1 MVVKGKLDYVRAVDV
16 SHTVG
21 LSENAIYEFI
31 RCRGRLLEGF
41 MVYGKPKLAEQ
52 FFVNVIPYM
61 RKIKYVLPPA
71 SCTVVKVRGRGG
83 LRPSI
88 SVVSPHLNY

>member
-1 MVVKGKLDYVRAVDV
+1 MDYVRAMDM

-61 RKIKYVLPPA
+61 KKIKYA
-71 SCTVVKVRGRGG
+71 TVIDIFDDFIFK
-83 LRPSI
+83 I
-88 SVVSPHLNY
+88 SS